1 MPEMPVT
8 LADPPPG
15 PAVPRASR
23 SDRSPSL
30 IMHNGSS
37 EHLQNGKILEWGMR
51 PPPGDEFHLLRGP
64 GLALVDFRRAVRI
77 FRECVRGFRVMR
89 GASDCVTVFGSARFA
104 EGHPYYELARE
115 VGRLVAGLGL
125 PIMTGGGPGIMEA
138 ANRGA
143 REGGG
148 LSLGCNIELPMEQEP
163 NPYLD
168 RWTEF
173 HYFFIR
179 KMMLVR
185 YSTAFVVMPGG
196 FGTLDEAFETA
207 VLIQTG
213 KIESFPVILMGEAY
227 WQPLMDFLHR
237 VLVANGTIDAHD
249 TEIMRVTDDPI
260 EVAEII
266 RRESRAQTREPG

>member
-1 MPEMPVT
+1 M
-8 LADPPPG
+8 
-15 PAVPRASR
+15 R
-23 SDRSPSL
+23 
-30 IMHNGSS
+30 NGSS
-37 EHLQNGKILEWGMR
+37 GNVQNGKILEWGMR
-51 PPPGDEFHLLRGP
+51 PPPGDEARLLRGP
-64 GLALVDFRRAVRI
+64 GLVVDDLRRAVRI

-125 PIMTGGGPGIMEA
+125 PVMTGGGPGIMEA

-143 REGGG
+143 KEGGG

-163 NPYLD
+163 NAYLD

-196 FGTLDEAFETA
+196 FGTLDEVFETA

-227 WQPLMDFLHR
+227 WGPLMDFLHR
-237 VLVANGTIDAHD
+237 VLVDNGTIDASD
-249 TEIMRVTDDPI
+249 PEIMRVTDDPI
-260 EVAEII
+260 EVAEVI
-266 RRESRAQTREPG
+266 RRDSRARHRVPG

>member
-1 MPEMPVT
+1 
-8 LADPPPG
+8 
-15 PAVPRASR
+15 
-23 SDRSPSL
+23 
-30 IMHNGSS
+30 MHNASS
-37 EHLQNGKILEWGMR
+37 NNTGHRNGKILEWGKR
-51 PPPGDEFHLLRGP
+51 PPPGDEAGLLRGP
-64 GLALVDFRRAVRI
+64 GLVFEDFRRALRI

-89 GASDCVTVFGSARFA
+89 GAANCVTVFGSARFE
-104 EGHPYYELARE
+104 EGHRYYELARE

-125 PIMTGGGPGIMEA
+125 PVMTGGGPGIMEA

-143 REGGG
+143 KEGGG
-148 LSLGCNIELPMEQEP
+148 LSLGCNIELPMEQKP
-163 NPYLD
+163 NAYLD
-168 RWTEF
+168 KWTEF

-227 WQPLMDFLHR
+227 WSPLLDYLQG
-237 VLVANGTIDAHD
+237 VLVPNGTIDASD
-249 TEIMRVTDDPI
+249 PEILRITDDPI
-260 EVAEII
+260 EVAEVI
-266 RRESRAQTREPG
+266 RRASAGKGKPAAPGKNRRA